1 MKRIRVANGNVIVRI
16 PASGI
21 QEVEVWGCG
30 KTCLTI
36 KKDSESDSGVV
47 RVFAGGSELDY
58 LDFTDEGEI
67 ETDAD
72 GNVLMSI
79 LDWLQAGAAFK
90 TLVVAVAELTEQV
103 VALRAQTEV
112 K

>member
-1 MKRIRVANGNVIVRI
+1 MKRIRVADGNVIVRI

-21 QEVEVWGCG
+21 QEVEMWGCG

-36 KKDSESDSGVV
+36 RKDSESDSGVV

-72 GNVLMSI
+72 GHVLMSI
-79 LDWLQAGAAFK
+79 QDRIQVGGALRFLTAQVIALQS
-90 TLVVAVAELTEQV
+90 QID
-103 VALRAQTEV
+103 ALRAQTEV